1 MNRKPTATSCDVLIL
16 GAGMSGLALA
26 SQIASY
32 NNKKTNCQKSTII
45 IEPRTN
51 YEEDRTWCYWKK
63 SNSFFDSAITHKW
76 HKWKICSQGK
86 TYISKYSNIPYVR
99 VNSRIY
105 YKLAQKFL
113 EKSNGIRLINGVSA
127 KEVLPFTD
135 KVKVKCDDIS
145 INSKYVYD
153 TRPKDI
159 PDDTLLQHFGGLEI
173 KTTSDTFDTEVVTL
187 MDFKITK
194 GDDIHFFYILPF
206 STKHALVETT
216 HFSKNHLS
224 KDAYKIEIER
234 YLRNSLHLKNWQIVR
249 EEYGVIP
256 MYKNPPTLK
265 YRKFNNIIPLGLHA
279 NTTRP
284 STGYCYPHAQKQAL
298 DYSKSLSI
306 GNPTLKKVDRNVFVR
321 WLDMIFISFLENH
334 PQKADAMFMNL
345 FRKTSSEALINFLSD
360 DAKFCDYMNVI
371 MAMPKKTFI
380 YEALR
385 CVIKS

>member
-1 MNRKPTATSCDVLIL
+1 MNRKPTTTSCDVLIL

-26 SQIASY
+26 CQIGHY
-32 NNKKTNCQKSTII
+32 NNKKPNCQKSTII
-45 IEPRTN
+45 IEPRKS
-51 YEEDRTWCYWKK
+51 YKEDRTWCYWKK
-63 SNSFFDSAITHKW
+63 SNSIFDSAITHKW

-86 TYISKYSNIPYVR
+86 TYLSKYSSIPYVR
-99 VNSRIY
+99 VNSSIY

-127 KEVLPFTD
+127 KKVLPFTD
-135 KVKVKCDDIS
+135 IVKVKCDDIS

-153 TRPKDI
+153 TRPKVI

-173 KTTSDTFDTEVVTL
+173 KTTTDTFDTETVTL
-187 MDFKITK
+187 MDFQITK
-194 GDDIHFFYILPF
+194 GDDVHFFYILPF

-216 HFSKNHLS
+216 HFSKIHLS
-224 KDAYKIEIER
+224 KETYKIEIEK
-234 YLRNSLHLKNWQIVR
+234 YLKNSLHLKNWQIVR

-256 MYKNPPTLK
+256 MHKNAPTLK
-265 YRKFNNIIPLGLHA
+265 HRKFNNIIPLGLHA

-284 STGYCYPHAQKQAL
+284 STGYCYPHAQKQAV

-306 GNPTLKKVDRNVFVR
+306 GNPTLKKADRNVFVR

-345 FRKTSSEALINFLSD
+345 FRKTPSEALINFLSD

-385 CVIKS
+385 CVVKS